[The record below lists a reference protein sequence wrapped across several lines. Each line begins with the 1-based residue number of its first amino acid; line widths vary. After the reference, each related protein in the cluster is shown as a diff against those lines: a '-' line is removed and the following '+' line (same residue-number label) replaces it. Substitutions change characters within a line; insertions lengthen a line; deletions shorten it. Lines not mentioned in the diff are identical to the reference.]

1 MAESKVNILSKVAY
15 NPGPEVAT
23 AAENSK
29 IVFDSG
35 GKTDVGKERDH
46 NEDSIL
52 GNEESFK
59 SKGIDGLYIVADG
72 MGGHAAGEVA
82 SAIAVDVIK
91 SQCTRGEFPQGI
103 QNFGQ
108 LTQGQKRQWIS

>member
-1 MAESKVNILSKVAY
+1 M
-15 NPGPEVAT
+15 
-23 AAENSK
+23 
-29 IVFDSG
+29 
-35 GKTDVGKERDH
+35 GKRDH

-82 SAIAVDVIK
+82 SAMAVDVIK
-91 SQCTRGEFPQGI
+91 SQCVRGEYPRKFRILG
-103 QNFGQ
+103 N
-108 LTQGQKRQWIS
+108 